1 MEEKRAI
8 DPAGAAAL
16 TGFALLLAFN
26 QVVIKLTGGGFA
38 PVFQA
43 GLRSAGAILVLL
55 IWMRARGLPLTVPR
69 EALVWGILSG
79 LLFAF
84 EFTCLY
90 ISLDL
95 TTVARASIIFY
106 SMPVWLGLAAHLW
119 LPGERITGLRAL
131 GMALAMGGVALALA
145 DRSNGAASLMGD
157 LLALI
162 AALGWAGI
170 ILLMRLTPLSR
181 VSPVMQLFFQV
192 LVSAPVLLALAPLF
206 GPLTRELT
214 ALHIAGLAFQTICV
228 VSLGF
233 LLWFHLMSIY
243 RASGVASF
251 SFLSPV
257 FAVVLGWAILGE
269 RIGPPVWIA
278 LALVAAGIV
287 LINRK

>member
-26 QVVIKLTGGGFA
+26 QVVIKLTGEGFA

-43 GLRSAGAILVLL
+43 GLRSAGAALVVLL
-55 IWMRARGLPLTVPR
+55 WMRVRGLPVTAPR
-69 EALVWGILSG
+69 AAILWGVLSG
-79 LLFAF
+79 LVFAF

-90 ISLDL
+90 IALDL

-119 LPGERITGLRAL
+119 LPGERITGPGAL

-145 DRSNGAASLMGD
+145 DRSNGQASLIGD

-162 AALGWAGI
+162 AAFGWAGI
-170 ILLMRLTPLSR
+170 ILLLRMTPLSR
-181 VSPVMQLFFQV
+181 MAPVMQLLVQV
-192 LVSAPVLLALAPLF
+192 VVSAPVLLAVAPLF
-206 GPLTRELT
+206 GPLTRDPG
-214 ALHIAGLAFQTICV
+214 ALHVAGLAFQAV
-228 VSLGF
+228 VVVGLGYIV
-233 LLWFHLMSIY
+233 WFHLMSVF

-257 FAVVLGWAILGE
+257 FAVVFGWAILGE
-269 RIGPPVWIA
+269 HIGPPVWIA
-278 LALVAAGIV
+278 LVLVALGLV

>member
-26 QVVIKLTGGGFA
+26 QVVIKLTGEGFA

-43 GLRSAGAILVLL
+43 GLRSAGAALVVLL
-55 IWMRARGLPLTVPR
+55 WMRVRGLPVTAPR
-69 EALVWGILSG
+69 AAILWGILSG
-79 LLFAF
+79 LVFAF

-90 ISLDL
+90 IALDL

-119 LPGERITGLRAL
+119 LPGERITGPRAL
-131 GMALAMGGVALALA
+131 GMVVAMGGVALALA
-145 DRSNGAASLMGD
+145 DRSNGQASLMGD

-162 AALGWAGI
+162 AAFGWAGI
-170 ILLMRLTPLSR
+170 ILLMRMTPLSR
-181 VSPVMQLFFQV
+181 MAPVMQLLFQV
-192 LVSAPVLLALAPLF
+192 VVSAPVLLAVAPLF
-206 GPLTRELT
+206 GPLTRDPT
-214 ALHIAGLAFQTICV
+214 ALHVGGLAFQAICV
-228 VSLGF
+228 VGLGYIV
-233 LLWFHLMSIY
+233 WFHLMSVF

-269 RIGPPVWIA
+269 HIGPPVWIA
-278 LALVAAGIV
+278 LALVALGLV

>member
-8 DPAGAAAL
+8 DMVGAAAL

-26 QVVIKLTGGGFA
+26 QVVIKITGGGFA

-43 GLRSAGAILVLL
+43 GLRSVGAAIVVLL
-55 IWMRARGLPLTVPR
+55 WIKARGLPMTAPR
-69 EALVWGILSG
+69 AGIPWAVLSG
-79 LLFAF
+79 LIFAF

-90 ISLDL
+90 LALDH

-106 SMPVWLGLAAHLW
+106 SMPVWLGIAAHFW

-145 DRSNGAASLMGD
+145 DRSNGQASLAGD
-157 LLALI
+157 LLALV
-162 AALGWAGI
+162 AAFGWAAI
-170 ILLMRLTPLSR
+170 ILLLRLTPLSQ
-181 VSPVMQLFFQV
+181 VNPVMQLFFQV
-192 LVSAPVLLALAPLF
+192 LCSAPVLLALAPLF
-206 GPLTRELT
+206 GDLTRDPQPI
-214 ALHIAGLAFQTICV
+214 HYAGLAFQAIFV
-228 VSLGF
+228 VGLGYIV
-233 LLWFHLMSIY
+233 WFHLMAVF

-257 FAVVLGWAILGE
+257 FAVVFGWLILGE
-269 RIGPPVWIA
+269 KIGPPVWIA
-278 LALVAAGIV
+278 LGLVAAGLV

>member
-26 QVVIKLTGGGFA
+26 QVVIKVTGNGFA

-43 GLRSAGAILVLL
+43 GLRSAGAALVVL
-55 IWMRARGLPLTVPR
+55 IWIRARGLPLNAPR
-69 EALVWGILSG
+69 AGIPWAILSG
-79 LLFAF
+79 LVFAF

-90 ISLDL
+90 IALDH

-106 SMPVWLGLAAHLW
+106 SMPVWLGLAAHFW
-119 LPGERITGLRAL
+119 LPGERITGPRAL

-145 DRSNGAASLMGD
+145 DRSNGQASLLGD
-157 LLALI
+157 VLALV
-162 AALGWAGI
+162 AALGWAAI
-170 ILLMRLTPLSR
+170 ILLLRMTPLSR

-192 LVSAPVLLALAPLF
+192 LCSAPVLLAVAPLF
-206 GPLTRELT
+206 GPLTRDPQ
-214 ALHIAGLAFQTICV
+214 AIHYAGLAFQAICV
-228 VSLGF
+228 VGLGF
-233 LLWFHLMSIY
+233 IVWFHLMSIY

-257 FAVVLGWAILGE
+257 FAVLLGWLLLGE

-278 LALVAAGIV
+278 LALVAAGIL

>member
-8 DPAGAAAL
+8 DTTGAAAL

-26 QVVIKLTGGGFA
+26 QVVIKITGMGFA

-43 GLRSAGAILVLL
+43 GLRSAVAALVVLL
-55 IWMRARGLPLTVPR
+55 WIKARGLPMTIPRIAVPW
-69 EALVWGILSG
+69 AVLSG
-79 LLFAF
+79 LVFAF

-90 ISLDL
+90 IAIDH

-145 DRSNGAASLMGD
+145 DRSNGQASLLGD
-157 LLALI
+157 LLALT
-162 AALGWAGI
+162 AAFAWASI
-170 ILLMRLTPLSR
+170 ILLLRMTPLSL
-181 VSPVMQLFFQV
+181 VTPVMQLLFQV
-192 LVSAPVLLALAPLF
+192 LCSAPILLALAPLF
-206 GPLTRELT
+206 GELTRDPQPI
-214 ALHIAGLAFQTICV
+214 HYAGLAFQSIAV

-257 FAVVLGWAILGE
+257 FAVLFGWLILGE
-269 RIGPPVWIA
+269 HIGPPAWIA
-278 LALVAAGIV
+278 LGLVAAGLV

>member
-26 QVVIKLTGGGFA
+26 QVVIKLTGDGFA

-43 GLRSAGAILVLL
+43 GLRSVGAALVVLL
-55 IWMRARGLPLTVPR
+55 WMRLRGLPVTAPR
-69 EALVWGILSG
+69 AAILWGVLSG
-79 LLFAF
+79 LVFAF

-90 ISLDL
+90 IALDL

-119 LPGERITGLRAL
+119 LPGERITGPGAL

-145 DRSNGAASLMGD
+145 DRSNGQASLIGD

-162 AALGWAGI
+162 AAFGWAGI
-170 ILLMRLTPLSR
+170 ILLLRMTPLSQMA
-181 VSPVMQLFFQV
+181 PVMQLLVQV
-192 LVSAPVLLALAPLF
+192 VVSAPVLLAVAPLF
-206 GPLTRELT
+206 GPLTRDPG
-214 ALHIAGLAFQTICV
+214 ALHVAGLAFQAICV
-228 VSLGF
+228 VGLGYIV
-233 LLWFHLMSIY
+233 WFHLMSVF

-257 FAVVLGWAILGE
+257 FAVVFGWAILGE
-269 RIGPPVWIA
+269 HIGPPVWIA
-278 LALVAAGIV
+278 LVLVALGLV

>member
-26 QVVIKLTGGGFA
+26 QVVIKLTGEGFA

-43 GLRSAGAILVLL
+43 GLRSAGAALVVLL
-55 IWMRARGLPLTVPR
+55 WMRVRGLPVTAPR
-69 EALVWGILSG
+69 AAILWGVLSG
-79 LLFAF
+79 LVFAF

-90 ISLDL
+90 IALDL

-119 LPGERITGLRAL
+119 LPGERITRPGAL

-145 DRSNGAASLMGD
+145 DRSNGQASLMGD

-162 AALGWAGI
+162 AAFGWAGI
-170 ILLMRLTPLSR
+170 ILLLRMTPLSR
-181 VSPVMQLFFQV
+181 MAPVMQLLVQV
-192 LVSAPVLLALAPLF
+192 VVSAPVLLAVAPLF
-206 GPLTRELT
+206 GPLTRDPG
-214 ALHIAGLAFQTICV
+214 ALHVAGLAFQAVFV
-228 VSLGF
+228 VGLGYIV
-233 LLWFHLMSIY
+233 WFHLMSVF

-257 FAVVLGWAILGE
+257 FAVVFGWAILGE
-269 RIGPPVWIA
+269 HIGPPVWIA
-278 LALVAAGIV
+278 LVLVALGLV

>member
-55 IWMRARGLPLTVPR
+55 IWMRARGLPMTVPR
-69 EALVWGILSG
+69 AAIPWGILSG
-79 LLFAF
+79 LVFAF

-145 DRSNGAASLMGD
+145 DRSNGAASLAGD
-157 LLALI
+157 LLALT

-170 ILLMRLTPLSR
+170 ILLMRLTPLSQA
-181 VSPVMQLFFQV
+181 SPVMQLFFQV
-192 LVSAPVLLALAPLF
+192 LVSAPVLLALAPIF
-206 GPLTRELT
+206 GPLTRDLT
-214 ALHIAGLAFQTICV
+214 ALHMAGLAFQTICV

-257 FAVVLGWAILGE
+257 FAVVFGWAILGE

>member
-8 DPAGAAAL
+8 DTYGAAAL

-26 QVVIKLTGGGFA
+26 QVVIKITGDGFA

-43 GLRSAGAILVLL
+43 GLRSAGAVLVLL
-55 IWMRARGLPLTVPR
+55 IWMRVRGLPLTLPRRAVPW
-69 EALVWGILSG
+69 AVLSG
-79 LLFAF
+79 LVFAF

-90 ISLDL
+90 IALDH

-131 GMALAMGGVALALA
+131 GMALAMAGVALALA
-145 DRSNGAASLMGD
+145 DRSNGQASLLGD

-162 AALGWAGI
+162 AALGWASI
-170 ILLMRLTPLSR
+170 ILLMRMTPLSL

-192 LVSAPVLLALAPLF
+192 LVSAPVLLAAAPLF
-206 GPLTRELT
+206 GALTRDPQTIHYL
-214 ALHIAGLAFQTICV
+214 GLAFQTVCV

-257 FAVVLGWAILGE
+257 FAVLFGWLILGE
-269 RIGPPVWIA
+269 HIGPPVWIA

>member
-8 DPAGAAAL
+8 DTVGAAAL

-26 QVVIKLTGGGFA
+26 QVVIKITGGGFA

-43 GLRSAGAILVLL
+43 GLRSAGAALVVLL
-55 IWMRARGLPLTVPR
+55 WMRARGIAITAPR
-69 EALVWGILSG
+69 AGIPWAVLSG
-79 LLFAF
+79 LVFAF

-90 ISLDL
+90 SALDR

-145 DRSNGAASLMGD
+145 DRSNGQASLTGD

-162 AALGWAGI
+162 AAFGWAGI
-170 ILLMRLTPLSR
+170 ILLMRLTPLSQ
-181 VSPVMQLFFQV
+181 VSPVMQLLFQV
-192 LVSAPVLLALAPLF
+192 MVSAPVLLALAPLF
-206 GPLTRELT
+206 GDLGRDPQPI
-214 ALHIAGLAFQTICV
+214 HYAGLAFQAICV
-228 VSLGF
+228 VGLGF
-233 LLWFHLMSIY
+233 IVWFHLMAIY

-257 FAVVLGWAILGE
+257 FAVVFGWLILGE

-278 LALVAAGIV
+278 LALVAAGLT